1 MNTAWSVPALVLWTV
16 LTMSV
21 LSTFDHAFTAPR
33 MPLGVVEVLRSIA
46 IVVSPVVVVLT
57 CLVWG
62 LVQLRRRLRRLA
74 ATVILAPVLAWLL
87 AWAIKILVHRGR
99 PPALYDYSIA
109 EIGSSYP
116 SSHVALVATAAILV
130 VVMVTVQRRRH
141 TTIVLIR
148 QLAIGVTIAL
158 MAGRWL
164 VNANW
169 IGDLVA
175 GLLVAVV
182 ATSVAALVTGL
193 TREPLWHL
201 PGRGEPGG
209 RRRRVAVVYNPMKVG
224 DTRQFTQNLSSAL
237 ARRGWDDDPL
247 MISTTED
254 DPGYAMT
261 RQALD
266 ANVDLVIASGGD
278 GTVRVVSSE
287 LAHAGVPL
295 AIIPSGTA
303 NLLAVNL
310 GIPQDM
316 LDAVS
321 VALDGDPQPIDLIR
335 VTIDGNARAAE
346 HFAVMGGLG
355 IDGKIMAGANPELKK
370 AVKSVAYFVAVA
382 QNLNTAPVP
391 ATITVDG
398 KLVSDNPASLMLV
411 GNVGEIQ
418 AGLSLFPHA
427 SATDGEFDFVVAGPA
442 NVRQWLG
449 FGWRVLRRQN
459 NTTVNERRGRHL
471 MIQVADPLPYQLDGD
486 HLGEASTF
494 EAEVV
499 PGALRVMLPPRN

>member
-1 MNTAWSVPALVLWTV
+1 MAWSVPALALWTL
-16 LTMSV
+16 LTMTV
-21 LSTFDHAFTAPR
+21 LATFDHAFTAPR
-33 MPLGVVEVLRSIA
+33 LPLPVVEVLRSVA
-46 IVVSPVVVVLT
+46 IVVSPVAVVLA
-57 CLVWG
+57 CLIWG
-62 LVQLRRRLRRLA
+62 MVQQRRRLRRLA
-74 ATVILAPVLAWLL
+74 ATVVLAPILAWLL
-87 AWAIKILVHRGR
+87 TWAIKALVHRGR
-99 PPALYDYSIA
+99 PPALYGSSIA
-109 EIGSSYP
+109 EAGSSYP
-116 SSHVALVATAAILV
+116 SSHVALVSTTAILV
-130 VVMVTVQRRRH
+130 VMMVTVQRRPQRVIRSVRRLVIAI
-141 TTIVLIR
+141 TVVLV
-148 QLAIGVTIAL
+148 L
-158 MAGRWL
+158 GRWL

-169 IGDLVA
+169 LGDLVA
-175 GLLVAVV
+175 GLLVAAV
-182 ATSVAALVTGL
+182 ATSVAALCTGL

-201 PGRGEPGG
+201 PGRANPSG
-209 RRRRVAVVYNPMKVG
+209 RRRRVAVVYNPMKIG
-224 DTRQFTQNLSSAL
+224 DTRQFTENLSSAL

-247 MISTTED
+247 MIPTAED

-287 LAHAGVPL
+287 LAHAGVPM
-295 AIIPSGTA
+295 AIVPSGTA
-303 NLLAVNL
+303 NLLAMNL

-346 HFAVMGGLG
+346 HFAVMGGMG
-355 IDGKIMAGANPELKK
+355 IDGKIMASANPELKK
-370 AVKSVAYFVAVA
+370 AVKSVAYFVSVA
-382 QNLNTAPVP
+382 QNLNTEPVP

-418 AGLSLFPHA
+418 GGLSLFPHA

-459 NTTVNERRGRHL
+459 NTTVSERRGRHL
-471 MIQVADPLPYQLDGD
+471 MIQVADPLPYQFDGD

-499 PGALRVMLPPRN
+499 PGALKVMLPPHP